1 MRKFPEDPRQ
11 EFFPVC
17 GIHWNLENKLFHCR
31 LNKLNK
37 FSAVHSCVNL
47 QSREQ
52 TFIILSRQT
61 ILRHQCFHLEEIWF
75 VFCGPKFNPFFTVEI
90 FLWTI
95 TNFFFRC
102 CQSLACKQ
110 FWLTIRI
117 FFINIVIIMMKFDT
131 FLWSKRKS
139 NYRPNLFLWLF
150 DGLLRKGCLLI
161 VGPPIP

>member
-61 ILRHQCFHLEEIWF
+61 ILRHQCFHLEEI
-75 VFCGPKFNPFFTVEI
+75 
-90 FLWTI
+90 
-95 TNFFFRC
+95 
-102 CQSLACKQ
+102 
-110 FWLTIRI
+110 
-117 FFINIVIIMMKFDT
+117 
-131 FLWSKRKS
+131 
-139 NYRPNLFLWLF
+139 
-150 DGLLRKGCLLI
+150 
-161 VGPPIP
+161 